1 MHITSDIH
9 LHSNLSS
16 CAKPE
21 STPAAIIKACRDQG
35 IRTIGFADH
44 LWDKTMPGASK
55 WYQPQDVEHVLS
67 IKETLAGEECQELS
81 RGLKVLV
88 GCETE
93 FLGGKQVGISR
104 EAAGL
109 FDFVL
114 IPPDHFHMKNYV
126 FPADVNDPEGI
137 KTIMIRRFMEV
148 MDLELAT
155 AVVHPFHAMGFTPEM
170 PYVVQSLISD
180 NEYRECFIAAKQA
193 RCAIEFHACVAKPHE
208 AGSGEDKFSPEYIRM
223 LTIAR
228 ECGCTFSI
236 GSDAHSPE
244 PIIAGVYKRMERFAD
259 CCGIT
264 EAHILQL

>member
-9 LHSNLSS
+9 LHSNLSA

-21 STPAAIIKACRDQG
+21 STPAALLKACRDQG
-35 IRTIGFADH
+35 IRTIGFSDH
-44 LWDKTMPGASK
+44 LWDKAVPGASK
-55 WYQPQDVEHVLS
+55 WYQPQDVDHVLS
-67 IKETLAGEECQELS
+67 IKKALASDECQELS
-81 RGLKVLV
+81 RGLKILV

-104 EAAGL
+104 DAASL

-126 FPADVNDPEGI
+126 FPADVTDPDGI
-137 KTIMIRRFMEV
+137 KTIMIRRFMEI
-148 MDLELAT
+148 MALDLAT
-155 AVVHPFHAMGFTPEM
+155 AVVHPFHAMGFTPDM
-170 PYVVQSLISD
+170 PYTVQALISD
-180 NEYRECFIAAKQA
+180 NEYRECFVAAKQA
-193 RCAIEFHACVAKPHE
+193 RCAIELNGCAARRDETH
-208 AGSGEDKFSPEYIRM
+208 GSGDDQFSPEYIRM
-223 LTIAR
+223 MTIAR

-244 PIIAGVYKRMERFAD
+244 SIIGGVHKRLERFAD

-264 EAHILQL
+264 DILQF

>member
-21 STPAAIIKACRDQG
+21 STPAALLKACRDQG
-35 IRTIGFADH
+35 IRTVGFADH
-44 LWDKTMPGASK
+44 LWDKAMPGASK

-67 IKETLAGEECQELS
+67 IKQALVSEECQELS

-104 EAAGL
+104 EAASL
-109 FDFVL
+109 FDFIL

-126 FPADVNDPEGI
+126 FPADMTDPEGI

-148 MDLELAT
+148 MALGLAT

-170 PYVVQSLISD
+170 PTLVQSLISD
-180 NEYRECFIAAKQA
+180 NEYRECFTAAKQA
-193 RCAIEFHACVAKPHE
+193 RCAIELNSCVARRHD
-208 AGSGEDKFSPEYIRM
+208 AGTGEDNFSPEYIRM
-223 LTIAR
+223 MTIAR

-244 PIIAGVYKRMERFAD
+244 LIIGGVHKRLERFAD
-259 CCGIT
+259 ACGIT
-264 EAHILQL
+264 DILQL